1 MATHRLEVGDR
12 VVVYGGYDP
21 EPEWLVANSAGYL
34 GRVVEFLPGQ
44 GVNPA
49 PLIELDDQLV
59 LPAGAGAVRGTEVR
73 GLFLVLELAHRG
85 TDWSTPTPRIHVEL
99 CDFRPEPKPWP
110 DRRQG
115 AWVESHATY
124 RVIGAEKGQ

>member
-21 EPEWLVANSAGYL
+21 EPEWLVANPAGYP

-44 GVNPA
+44 NANPA

-59 LPAGAGAVRGTEVR
+59 LPAGAGPCEERRFGDCSSSSSSLIEEPT
-73 GLFLVLELAHRG
+73 GLRRLLAF
-85 TDWSTPTPRIHVEL
+85 TVEL